1 MQSQAQLFL
10 LGTQRQQLLLWGG
23 QHVLGCTH
31 LGQGGIGQ
39 RASDS
44 DSALGRNRRH
54 R

>member
-44 DSALGRNRRH
+44 ALGRNRRH